1 MAATYRLRLCRPQP
15 RALHGF
21 TLVELMCTLAVLA
34 ILAFAAAPSFASL
47 MAGQRVRS
55 ASLDLS
61 SALLLARSEAV
72 KRNATVTLAPAGAAW
87 TAGWTVSAGAETVRT
102 FGPYGGL
109 AITSSAAGA
118 VVLGND
124 GRLTGAAM
132 RFELA
137 PANDT
142 SAALRAC
149 VQVSE
154 TGRVASDT
162 GACP

>member
-72 KRNATVTLAPAGAAW
+72 KRNATVTLAPTGAAW

-124 GRLTGAAM
+124 GRLAGAAM

>member
-15 RALHGF
+15 RALRGF

-72 KRNATVTLAPAGAAW
+72 KRNATVTLAPTGAAW
-87 TAGWTVSAGAETVRT
+87 TAGWAVSAGAETVRT
-102 FGPYGGL
+102 FGPYASL
-109 AITSSAAGA
+109 TITPSAAGA
-118 VVLGND
+118 LSVGND
-124 GRLTGAAM
+124 GRLAGAAM
-132 RFELA
+132 RFEIA

-142 SAALRAC
+142 TVSLRVC

-154 TGRVASDT
+154 TGRVASET
-162 GACP
+162 GACT

>member
-1 MAATYRLRLCRPQP
+1 MAATYRLHHRHRQP
-15 RALHGF
+15 RALRGF

-72 KRNATVTLAPAGAAW
+72 KRNATVTLGPTGAAW
-87 TAGWTVSAGAETVRT
+87 TAGWAVSAGAQTVRT

-109 AITSSAAGA
+109 TITPSAAGA
-118 VVLGND
+118 VALGND

-142 SAALRAC
+142 AAALRVC

-162 GACP
+162 GACS